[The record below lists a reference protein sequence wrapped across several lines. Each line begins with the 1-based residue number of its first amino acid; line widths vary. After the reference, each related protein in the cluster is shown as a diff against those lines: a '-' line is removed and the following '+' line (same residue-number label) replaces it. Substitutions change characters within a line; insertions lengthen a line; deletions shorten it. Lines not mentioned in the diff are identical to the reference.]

1 MSLKYSD
8 ITEKIIGGAMR
19 VNQKMKAGYGE
30 SVYQKCM
37 AEVSLLINF
46 GANSLQFKRLINPKK
61 LKQQGENPANPII
74 L

>member
-19 VNQKMKAGYGE
+19 VHQKMKAGYVE

-37 AEVSLLINF
+37 AEVGLLINF

-61 LKQQGENPANPII
+61 LKQQGESPADPII